1 MCSPQIIEN
10 YQLQSGEGLSVLFV
24 VIWLFADITGLV
36 GAIIAGLL
44 PTLIIVA
51 AYVSAIE
58 FLWDLLRIFWGWET
72 ELLGFPISLGLWWS
86 AGPWI

>member
-24 VIWLFADITGLV
+24 AIWLFADITGLA

-44 PTLIIVA
+44 PTVIIVA
-51 AYVSAIE
+51 VYVSAMRSLRDSFWIS
-58 FLWDLLRIFWGWET
+58 WRCQDILL
-72 ELLGFPISLGLWWS
+72 PKP
-86 AGPWI
+86 AGP